1 MRWYS
6 RESWG
11 SEQIPE
17 GQAVMLARYCC
28 FYKRSPLSIPSRV
41 QTDGRSAPTA
51 VCAGIL
57 HAHTEACWQMTP
69 GEPSSPC
76 PEPPA
81 PVPSRGGGGG
91 RKNFRLIYLNKKKSF
106 CSEITRVP

>member
-28 FYKRSPLSIPSRV
+28 FYKRSPVSIPSRV

-57 HAHTEACWQMTP
+57 RAHAETCWQMTP
-69 GEPSSPC
+69 GEPCRQAGRERSQSIKHGEPC
-76 PEPPA
+76 
-81 PVPSRGGGGG
+81 
-91 RKNFRLIYLNKKKSF
+91 
-106 CSEITRVP
+106 